1 MIFEE
6 NQKNSKQYSVKSS
19 VFYIKFALP
28 LDTQYS

>member
-1 MIFEE
+1 MNFVL
-6 NQKNSKQYSVKSS
+6 KLKYSKQYSVKCP